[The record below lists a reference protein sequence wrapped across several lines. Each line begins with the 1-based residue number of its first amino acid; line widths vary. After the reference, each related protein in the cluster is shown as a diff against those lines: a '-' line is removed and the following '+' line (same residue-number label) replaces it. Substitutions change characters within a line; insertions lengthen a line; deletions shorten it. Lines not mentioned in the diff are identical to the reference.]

1 MCVLIPDML
10 LKQNYSDKIEEDQTI
25 QRSNQEP
32 KDQKDKSD
40 DKEISTRRT
49 MILQGMNERRSAQ
62 TK

>member
-1 MCVLIPDML
+1 MLIPDML
-10 LKQNYSDKIEEDQTI
+10 LKQNYSDKIKEDQTV

-40 DKEISTRRT
+40 DKQISTRRT